1 MGKKHVCEICGYE
14 YDETDGEIDSGVE
27 PGTPF
32 EELDEYIF
40 HCPVCYSDKH
50 MFTEVEENE

>member
-1 MGKKHVCEICGYE
+1 MSNKHVCEICGYE
-14 YDETDGEIDSGVE
+14 YDEANGEIDSGVE

-32 EELDEYIF
+32 EDLDEYRF

-50 MFTEVEENE
+50 MFTEVEEN